1 MRVIS
6 GKARGTILHSIDNE
20 NTRPTLDRVKESL
33 FNIINNKIDS
43 DSVILDLFAGSGA
56 IGIEFL
62 RRGANKVY
70 FNDYSRDSINM
81 LKKNLEKTRMMD
93 KSIILNNDYLEVLNK
108 LKSENIKFDVIYLD
122 PPYKEKFIIKSLEK
136 ISEFKFLKDDGI
148 IIAETDEEKRVIEEI
163 NNSLI
168 SFKIYD
174 TRKYGRA
181 YLIFLDERGKWWKYL
196 HY

>member
-6 GKARGTILHSIDNE
+6 GTARGTILHSIEDK

-62 RRGANKVY
+62 SRGAKKVY
-70 FNDYSRDSINM
+70 FNDSNKDSINM

-93 KSIILNNDYLEVLNK
+93 KSVILNNDYLICLDK
-108 LKSENIKFDVIYLD
+108 LKQENLKFNLIYLD
-122 PPYKEKFIIKSLEK
+122 PPYKEEFIIKSLEK
-136 ISEFKFLKDDGI
+136 INESNLLANDGI
-148 IIAETDEEKRVIEEI
+148 IILETDEEKRIIEEI

-174 TRKYGRA
+174 IRKYGRA
-181 YLIFLDERGKWWKYL
+181 YLIFLDERGK
-196 HY
+196 